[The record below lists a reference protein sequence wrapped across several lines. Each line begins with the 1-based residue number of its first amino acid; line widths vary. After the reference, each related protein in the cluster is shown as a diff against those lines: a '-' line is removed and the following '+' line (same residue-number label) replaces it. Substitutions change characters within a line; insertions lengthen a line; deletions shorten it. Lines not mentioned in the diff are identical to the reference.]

1 MDVSFLNPWLLLG
14 LAGASLPI
22 IIHLIGRRNAPT
34 QAFAA
39 FDFLMAVNRR
49 LAKREKLRQW
59 LLLLMRTLAIAALVM
74 AVARPMPIVDTV
86 QSDVARKLLLVIDHS
101 ASMAYE
107 LDGQT
112 LLEHAKAKAIDLVTH
127 LEPGDA
133 VSLVIAGEKLET
145 PFQAPSL
152 DHQAVRSRIADIELS
167 PGSADLGSA
176 MEQAL
181 AQVPQGGEGVVLAV
195 VGDLSVSNFANV
207 QPTTLVPA
215 PEIRLIDAAGRTGPM
230 PLANVAIESLE
241 IDPTGLSPKER
252 RFTVGLR
259 NYGADPVTRCGLS
272 LSVGDVVKQRG
283 YVSIAAQSQ
292 SEKVLTLS
300 FEEAGYFT
308 GEIRLQGCQGDG
320 FKNDDSFYFVVDIS
334 PEVSVLAVNGD
345 PRSRPYDDELFFLE
359 RALEAI
365 PAGAAQIN
373 LQMATAGELMQDP
386 ALLNEQDVILLANV
400 GELSPEVV
408 QSLTKHVSDGGGL
421 LLTLGDQIGF
431 ESLNDTLK
439 ELLPHPLRDLH
450 READPVLGAPP
461 VGLMDFQREHP
472 IFSGM
477 DLAFELG
484 LKESKTRSYFNLA
497 VGSGIHARPLMRFS
511 NGAPA
516 LVEATGDLAGRVML
530 LTTSIDLGLT
540 DLALRPSFPAFLQRT
555 IRYLARAVMTGY
567 RRIGRVGESIEV
579 NLPTASKAMEFQV
592 GDSEPLR
599 VPRPADGGSAI
610 RVADL
615 RDTGIYR
622 VRVLEAGWSRQPAL
636 DLAMNPSLLESDF
649 TPVEP
654 EQVAKAMGTGTGG
667 HVVSVALSTDGQTD
681 PFESRGYASLALLCL
696 GCFFLSESLL
706 ASRG

>member
-1 MDVSFLNPWLLLG
+1 
-14 LAGASLPI
+14 
-22 IIHLIGRRNAPT
+22 
-34 QAFAA
+34 
-39 FDFLMAVNRR
+39 
-49 LAKREKLRQW
+49 
-59 LLLLMRTLAIAALVM
+59 AALVM
-74 AVARPMPIVDTV
+74 AVARPMPVVDRV

-107 LDGQT
+107 FDGKT
-112 LLEHAKAKAIDLVTH
+112 LLEHAKTKATDLVTH

-152 DHQAVRSRIADIELS
+152 DHQAVRSRIAKIELS
-167 PGSADLGSA
+167 KGSADLGSA

-195 VGDLSVSNFANV
+195 VGDLAASNFANV

-215 PEIRLIDAAGRTGPM
+215 PEIRLIDAAGRTGNV
-230 PLANVAIESLE
+230 PLANVAIESLAIE
-241 IDPTGLSPKER
+241 TTGLSPRER

-259 NYGADPVTRCGLS
+259 NYGAEPVSRCGLS
-272 LSVGDVVKQRG
+272 VRVGDDVKQRG
-283 YVSIAAQSQ
+283 YVSIAPQSQ
-292 SEKVLTLS
+292 AEKVLTLS
-300 FEEAGYFT
+300 FDEAGYFT
-308 GEIRLQGCQGDG
+308 GEIRLQGCSGDG
-320 FKNDDSFYFVVDIS
+320 FSQDDSFYFVVDIS

-359 RALEAI
+359 RALDAI
-365 PAGAAQIN
+365 PAGDARIN
-373 LQMATAGELMQDP
+373 LKMVTAGELAQEP
-386 ALLNEQDVILLANV
+386 SLLNEQDVVLLANV
-400 GELSPEVV
+400 AELSPEVV
-408 QSLTKHVSDGGGL
+408 ESLTKHVGDGGGL
-421 LLTLGDQIGF
+421 FLTLGNQIGF
-431 ESLNDTLK
+431 EAMNETLK

-461 VGLMDFQREHP
+461 VGLTDLQREHP

-516 LVEATGDLAGRVML
+516 LVEATGELAGRVML

-555 IRYLARAVMTGY
+555 IRYLGRAVMTGY
-567 RRIGRVGESIEV
+567 RRIGRVGENIEV
-579 NLPTASKAMEFQV
+579 NLPTASKAMEFQIAE
-592 GDSEPLR
+592 SEPIR
-599 VPRPADGGSAI
+599 VPRPADGESAV
-610 RVADL
+610 RVAGL
-615 RDTGIYR
+615 RDAGIYR

-654 EQVAKAMGTGTGG
+654 EQVAQAMGAGTGDQ
-667 HVVSVALSTDGQTD
+667 VVSVALSADGQSD
-681 PFESRGYASLALLCL
+681 PFEARGYASLALLCL
-696 GCFFLSESLL
+696 GCFFLTESIL

>member
-74 AVARPMPIVDTV
+74 AVARPMPVVDTV

-107 LDGQT
+107 YDGQT
-112 LLEHAKAKAIDLVTH
+112 LLEHAKTKAADLVTH

-133 VSLVIAGEKLET
+133 VSLVIAGQKLET

-152 DHQAVRSRIADIELS
+152 DHQAVRSRIAEIELS
-167 PGSADLGSA
+167 QGSADLGSA

-195 VGDLSVSNFANV
+195 VGDLAAPNFANV

-215 PEIRLIDAAGRTGPM
+215 PEIRLIDAAGRTTPQ

-241 IDPTGLSPKER
+241 IEPTGLSPRER
-252 RFTVGLR
+252 RFVVGLR
-259 NYGADPVTRCGLS
+259 NYGADAVSRCGLS
-272 LSVGDVVKQRG
+272 LHVGDGVKQRG
-283 YVSIAAQSQ
+283 YVSIAAQGQ
-292 SEKVLTLS
+292 TEKILTLS

-320 FKNDDSFYFVVDIS
+320 FAQDDSFYFVVDIS

-359 RALEAI
+359 RAVEAI

-373 LQMATAGELMQDP
+373 LKMVTAVELNQEP
-386 ALLNEQDVILLANV
+386 QLLQEQDVVLLANV
-400 GELSPEVV
+400 GGLSPEVV
-408 QSLTKHVSDGGGL
+408 EVLLKHVTDGGGL
-421 LLTLGDQIGF
+421 LLTLGDQVGF
-431 ESLNDTLK
+431 EAMNETLK
-439 ELLPHPLRDLH
+439 ALLPHPLRDLH

-461 VGLMDFQREHP
+461 VGLTDFQRAHP

-477 DLAFELG
+477 DLAFEQG

-516 LVEATGDLAGRVML
+516 LVEATGELAGRVML
-530 LTTSIDLGLT
+530 LTTSVDLGLT

-555 IRYLARAVMTGY
+555 IRYLGRAVMTGY

-579 NLPTASKAMEFQV
+579 NLPTASKAMEFQLEQSDPV
-592 GDSEPLR
+592 R
-599 VPRPADGGSAI
+599 IPRPADGGSAI
-610 RVADL
+610 RVAGL
-615 RDTGIYR
+615 HETGIYR

-649 TPVEP
+649 TPVDP
-654 EQVAKAMGTGTGG
+654 EQVAQAMGAGTGG
-667 HVVSVALSTDGQTD
+667 HAVSVALSTDGQTD
-681 PFESRGYASLALLCL
+681 PFQSRGYASLALLCL
-696 GCFFLSESLL
+696 GCFFLTESIL

>member
-1 MDVSFLNPWLLLG
+1 VDVSFLNPWLLLG

-74 AVARPMPIVDTV
+74 AVARPMPVVDTV

-107 LDGQT
+107 YEGQS
-112 LLEHAKAKAIDLVTH
+112 LLEHAKAMATDLVTH

-133 VSLVIAGEKLET
+133 VSIVIAGEKLET

-152 DHQAVRSRIADIELS
+152 DHQAVRSRIAEIELS
-167 PGSADLGSA
+167 QGSADLGSA

-195 VGDLSVSNFANV
+195 VGDLAASSFANV

-215 PEIRLIDAAGRTGPM
+215 PEIRLIDAAGRMAPM

-241 IDPTGLSPKER
+241 IEPTGLSPRER
-252 RFTVGLR
+252 RFIVGLR
-259 NYGADPVTRCGLS
+259 NYGADAVSRCGLS
-272 LSVGDVVKQRG
+272 LRVGDVVKQRG
-283 YVSIAAQSQ
+283 YVSIAAQGQ
-292 SEKVLTLS
+292 TEKVLTLS

-320 FKNDDSFYFVVDIS
+320 FVQDDSFYFVVDIS

-373 LQMATAGELMQDP
+373 LKMVTAVELNQDP
-386 ALLNEQDVILLANV
+386 PLLKEQDVVLLANV
-400 GELSPEVV
+400 GGLSPEVV
-408 QSLTKHVSDGGGL
+408 EVLTKHVSDGGGL
-421 LLTLGDQIGF
+421 LLTLGDQVGF
-431 ESLNDTLK
+431 EAMNETLK
-439 ELLPHPLRDLH
+439 ALLPHPLRDLH

-461 VGLMDFQREHP
+461 VGLTDFQREHP

-477 DLAFELG
+477 DLAFEQA

-516 LVEATGDLAGRVML
+516 LVEATGELAGRVML
-530 LTTSIDLGLT
+530 LTTSVDLGLT

-555 IRYLARAVMTGY
+555 IRYLGRAVMTGY

-592 GDSEPLR
+592 EQSDPVR

-610 RVADL
+610 RVPGL
-615 RDTGIYR
+615 RETGIYR

-649 TPVEP
+649 TPVDP
-654 EQVAKAMGTGTGG
+654 EQVAQAMGAGTGG

-681 PFESRGYASLALLCL
+681 PFQARGYASLALLCL